1 MADESTIMEMMEE
14 MEAYFNERDKL
25 FQEREEAYRKRYD
38 ELIRRET
45 DLKEKERFLERT
57 RKEQEARIGFL
68 GDKEE
73 EIRRKDEELKK
84 KTSLREEE
92 YSRLRKKMKEDQLRL
107 NLLET
112 KLQNESLVQD
122 VHRLHSRIETEEDTN
137 STVPVLP
144 CCLEAELYADP
155 EYRAL
160 KTENSK
166 LSDENIRLYDE
177 LLSEI
182 QLRKALEE
190 EKKELFR
197 RLLESDPETAPLFE
211 NPKPDDL
218 MENEDPGI
226 PADGKQDPPEDAG
239 GEGSEKT

>member
-1 MADESTIMEMMEE
+1 MTDESTIIEMMEE

-25 FQEREEAYRKRYD
+25 FQERENAYRKRYD

-45 DLKEKERFLERT
+45 DLKERERFLERT

-92 YSRLRKKMKEDQLRL
+92 YSRLRKKMKENQLRL

-112 KLQNESLVQD
+112 KLQNESLLQD
-122 VHRLHSRIETEEDTN
+122 VHRLHSGMETEEDTKYTAPAL
-137 STVPVLP
+137 S
-144 CCLEAELYADP
+144 CCLETELYEAP

-160 KTENSK
+160 KEENRK
-166 LSDENIRLYDE
+166 ITDENVRLYDE
-177 LLSEI
+177 LLSEME
-182 QLRKALEE
+182 RSKALEQ
-190 EKKELFR
+190 EKQELFKV
-197 RLLESDPETAPLFE
+197 LLEKDPDTAGLFADREKEETAEDGGSKEPSEESRNLQE
-211 NPKPDDL
+211 N
-218 MENEDPGI
+218 
-226 PADGKQDPPEDAG
+226 ADGER
-239 GEGSEKT
+239 SEQT